1 MNPRID
7 LGLPLMAVALGS
19 ALQAAGDDT
28 GEEYLASRLGLLAA
42 MMAVAAEEAG
52 RWPARLRAQNA
63 AMRGLLAR
71 HGGAG
76 EGGGAGEDGSEGG
89 GDGGAGMAPDDP
101 DAGLAKLSQDNE
113 ALRERLAQLFRRA
126 QNGGDAALLRECL
139 ACMETLVASE
149 ELASAKML
157 FAAS

>member
-7 LGLPLMAVALGS
+7 LSLPLMAVALGS
-19 ALQAAGDDT
+19 ALQAAGDGT

-71 HGGAG
+71 HDGAGQGGAD
-76 EGGGAGEDGSEGG
+76 GGGE
-89 GDGGAGMAPDDP
+89 DDP

-113 ALRERLAQLFRRA
+113 ALRQRLAQLFRRA
-126 QNGGDAALLRECL
+126 QDEGDAALLRECL
-139 ACMETLVASE
+139 ACMEALVASE

>member
-7 LGLPLMAVALGS
+7 LSLPLMAVALGS
-19 ALQAAGDDT
+19 ALQAAGDGT

-71 HGGAG
+71 HGGA
-76 EGGGAGEDGSEGG
+76 
-89 GDGGAGMAPDDP
+89 DGGEDDP

-113 ALRERLAQLFRRA
+113 ALRQRLAQLFRRA
-126 QNGGDAALLRECL
+126 QDEGDAALLRECL
-139 ACMETLVASE
+139 ACMEALVASE

>member
-19 ALQAAGDDT
+19 ALQAAGDGT

-63 AMRGLLAR
+63 AMRGLLAKR
-71 HGGAG
+71 
-76 EGGGAGEDGSEGG
+76 GGAGEDG
-89 GDGGAGMAPDDP
+89 GDGPGAGMQPDDP
-101 DAGLAKLSQDNE
+101 DAGLSKLSQDNE
-113 ALRERLAQLFRRA
+113 ALRQRLAQLFRSA
-126 QNGGDAALLRECL
+126 QDAGDAALLRECL

>member
-7 LGLPLMAVALGS
+7 LSLPLMAVALGS
-19 ALQAAGDDT
+19 ALQAAGDGT

-71 HGGAG
+71 PDGGA
-76 EGGGAGEDGSEGG
+76 
-89 GDGGAGMAPDDP
+89 DGGAGGGEDDP

-113 ALRERLAQLFRRA
+113 ALRQQLAQLFRRA
-126 QNGGDAALLRECL
+126 QDEGDAALLRECL